1 MSRNFQ
7 QNTTANQKR
16 KVLCQSCDNVTQH
29 IVINSVNESGEASM
43 SEYAEDMIY
52 WNTDYEIIQCLGCEN
67 ISFREVS
74 SNSEH
79 DDEYGRP
86 YLTVLIYPKRSK
98 DSWKLKNFINVPF
111 NLQRIHRE
119 TISCY
124 NNDNL
129 TLCGAGVRALV
140 EGICKENNIDGG
152 DVEIEK
158 PDGTKIKKFR
168 KDLQGKINGLY
179 QNGKLTEQNAD
190 ILHEH
195 RFMGNT
201 AIHELSTPS
210 KEDLGLALE
219 IVESIFDTLY
229 ELPHKGR
236 TLKRKRLSK

>member
-1 MSRNFQ
+1 MSRDFLENK
-7 QNTTANQKR
+7 TAKEKR
-16 KVLCQSCDNVTQH
+16 RILCQSCDNETQH
-29 IVINSVNESGEASM
+29 IVLNSINETGEGLM
-43 SEYAEDMIY
+43 SDDQYDKIY

-79 DDEYGRP
+79 TDWHGKP
-86 YLTVLIYPKRSK
+86 YETVLIYPKRSK
-98 DSWKLKNFINVPF
+98 YSWKLKSFINVPF
-111 NLQRIHRE
+111 NLQRIHKE

-124 NNDNL
+124 DNDNL
-129 TLCGAGVRALV
+129 TLCGAGIRALV
-140 EGICKENNIDGG
+140 EGICKDNNIEGG

-158 PDGTKIKKFR
+158 SDGLKIKKYR

-179 QNGKLTEQNAD
+179 QKGKLTEQNAD

-201 AIHELSTPS
+201 AIHELSIPS
-210 KEDLGLALE
+210 KEDIGLALE

-236 TLKRKRLSK
+236 TLKRKRLNK